1 MNLQFQ
7 KFQGEVDHLV
17 SFLTSQSWDYHSDPR
32 PGADQIRQL
41 AKKRLLPQ
49 PGKHHF
55 QDSVGL
61 QGEDR
66 PVKSEDSTP
75 LFDIRVLNLYRKRGI
90 GETAVRWMARYVFTR
105 FPHTIRIEGHTRR
118 DACGVG

>member
-61 QGEDR
+61 RGEDR
-66 PVKSEDSTP
+66 PVK
-75 LFDIRVLNLYRKRGI
+75 NL
-90 GETAVRWMARYVFTR
+90 
-105 FPHTIRIEGHTRR
+105 
-118 DACGVG
+118 

>member
-41 AKKRLLPQ
+41 AKKGYYHSRESITFRIQSDSGEKIGLLRI
-49 PGKHHF
+49 F
-55 QDSVGL
+55 DV
-61 QGEDR
+61 
-66 PVKSEDSTP
+66 EDSTP

-105 FPHTIRIEGHTRR
+105 FPHKSESKDTPAGTTI
-118 DACGVG
+118 